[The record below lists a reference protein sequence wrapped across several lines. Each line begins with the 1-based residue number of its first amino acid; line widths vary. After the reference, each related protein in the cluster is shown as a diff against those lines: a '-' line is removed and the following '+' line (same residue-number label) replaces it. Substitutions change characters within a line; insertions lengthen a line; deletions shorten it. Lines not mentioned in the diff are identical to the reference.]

1 MDDGEIEKL
10 KTVLRLDNQET
21 AGRVELI
28 RVEVTEEN
36 LKRLEEIYK
45 TEEPEEGEGLPAGDF
60 GEQPQ

>member
-36 LKRLEEIYK
+36 LKRLE
-45 TEEPEEGEGLPAGDF
+45 
-60 GEQPQ
+60 